1 MKIGERIR
9 YLRES
14 KGITQ
19 AELAQLIHISP
30 SFMNRL
36 EKGSSTP
43 SLEYICSISD
53 ALDITPQ
60 DILCD
65 LFVYNDDLSTP
76 EKIKILV
83 QKFPPEKQLLILDLL
98 NYLSS
103 RIDEL

>member
-14 KGITQ
+14 KDITQ

-43 SLEYICSISD
+43 SLEYICSIAD
-53 ALDITPQ
+53 ALNVTPQ
-60 DILCD
+60 HILCD
-65 LFVYNDDLSTP
+65 LFVYNNDISTS

-83 QKFPPEKQLLILDLL
+83 QKFPPQKQLLILNLL
-98 NYLSS
+98 EYLSS
-103 RIDEL
+103 HIDEL